1 MKTTLLSLSIFVITC
16 FSATCQDLSGT
27 WSGSIN
33 QGKSPMYTFIVKINQ
48 EGSELSG
55 TCEIIN
61 TYKKNGVTEK
71 FQGTFTNNEISLTE
85 TSVIRYKMSPSV
97 KGWCLKILSGTLTTR
112 EKEYVIE
119 GTWTSDM
126 GFTPG
131 RGYSNSDCEPG
142 IFRIAK
148 AISSKDEPPTLSQ
161 SDQKESGP
169 ILLKNVL
176 FELQT
181 DKLFP
186 QAYAELDTL
195 VIQLKEKPQVRI
207 RLEGHTD
214 YIKNSSAQ
222 GDLLL
227 SEKRVNKVKGYLIKK
242 GIKGDRIETKGYGHS
257 KPLLP
262 PPNEANRR
270 VEFVILN

>member
-1 MKTTLLSLSIFVITC
+1 MRTTFLSLSIFLITWL
-16 FSATCQDLSGT
+16 SATCQDLSGT
-27 WSGSIN
+27 WTGGIN
-33 QGKSPMYTFIVKINQ
+33 QGKSPMYTFIVKIDQ

-61 TYKKNGVTEK
+61 TYKNNGVTEK
-71 FQGTFTNNEISLTE
+71 FQGTITNNEISITE
-85 TSVIRYKMSPSV
+85 TSVIRYKMSPKV
-97 KGWCLKILSGTLTTR
+97 KGWCLKILSGVLTTSK
-112 EKEYVIE
+112 KEYVIE
-119 GTWTSDM
+119 GTWTSEM

-131 RGYSNSDCEPG
+131 KGYTNSDCVPG
-142 IFRIAK
+142 IFRVTK
-148 AISSKDEPPTLSQ
+148 AISSPDEQPTLSQ
-161 SDQKESGP
+161 SDKKESGP

-195 VIQLKEKPQVRI
+195 VNRMTEEPQLRI

-242 GIKGDRIETKGYGHS
+242 GIKAGRIETKGYGHS